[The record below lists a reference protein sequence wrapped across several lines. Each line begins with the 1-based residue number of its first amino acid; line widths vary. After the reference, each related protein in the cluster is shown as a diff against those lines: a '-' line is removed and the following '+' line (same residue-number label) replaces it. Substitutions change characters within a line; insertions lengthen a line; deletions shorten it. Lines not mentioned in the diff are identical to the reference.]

1 MTLSFQLFRPID
13 TLRIVCVFGLLFKL
27 QETFHQR
34 YRRIIV
40 AVRNGQGTS
49 TADTDI

>member
-1 MTLSFQLFRPID
+1 MILSFQLFRPID
-13 TLRIVCVFGLLFKL
+13 TLRIVCVFGLFFKL
-27 QETFHQR
+27 QETYHQR